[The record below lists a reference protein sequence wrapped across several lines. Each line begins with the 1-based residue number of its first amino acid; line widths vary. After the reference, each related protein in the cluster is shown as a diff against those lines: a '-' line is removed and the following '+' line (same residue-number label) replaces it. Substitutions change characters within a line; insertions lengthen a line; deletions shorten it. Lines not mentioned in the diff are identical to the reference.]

1 MKFKIWDILTIILL
15 LATLAVGILVFQVYA
30 DPWGSL
36 NPFPPPTL
44 PSMLVLP
51 TASKTPLRLPATWTP
66 TLSEAEMKGT
76 GRPSSTPL
84 ATSTGFVLASYTPT
98 LTDTPTP
105 TNTFTPSK
113 TPTRTPVPP
122 TRTPDLTGTF
132 AVFQTQISYGQTAT
146 AAVQT
151 ANAVGTNAVLTN
163 VAGAKTATAAAGQ
176 TQTAQP
182 TATK

>member
-1 MKFKIWDILTIILL
+1 MKFKIWDILAIVLL
-15 LATLAVGILVFQVYA
+15 LGTFAVGILVFQIYA
-30 DPWGSL
+30 DPYGGL

-51 TASKTPLRLPATWTP
+51 TTTKTPLRLPATWTA

-76 GRPSSTPL
+76 GRPSSTPM
-84 ATSTGFVLASYTPT
+84 ATSTGFVLPSYTAT
-98 LTDTPTP
+98 NTNTPTP
-105 TNTFTPSK
+105 TLTFTPSK

-132 AVFQTQISYGQTAT
+132 AYFQTQISFGQTST

-151 ANAVGTNAVLTN
+151 ANAVGTNVALTSS
-163 VAGAKTATAAAGQ
+163 AATKTKA
-176 TQTAQP
+176 AQP

>member
-1 MKFKIWDILTIILL
+1 MKVKIWDILAIMLL
-15 LATLAVGILVFQVYA
+15 LATLAVGILVFQIYA
-30 DPWGSL
+30 DPWGGL

-51 TASKTPLRLPATWTP
+51 TATKTPLRLPATWTP

-84 ATSTGFVLASYTPT
+84 ATSTGFVLPSYTPT
-98 LTDTPTP
+98 NTDTPTP

-151 ANAVGTNAVLTN
+151 ANAVGTSVVLTN
-163 VAGAKTATAAAGQ
+163 TSAAL
-176 TQTAQP
+176 TKTAQP